1 MAEAA
6 QIEMVKDLLPD
17 SWEEDGWS
25 EEKIGLYLDAEQS
38 VNKVMALFWEGKSSK
53 LYQLIDV
60 SESGSSRSLSKI
72 YDNARTLAEHYR
84 NRAKEEREEA
94 KADVDDSRVTTFGRI
109 TRV

>member
-25 EEKIGLYLDAEQS
+25 EEKIGLYLDAESS
-38 VNKVMALFWEGKSSK
+38 VNKVMALFWEGKSSR

-72 YDNARTLAEHYR
+72 YDNAKQLAEHYR
-84 NRAKEEREEA
+84 DRAREEREDA
-94 KADVDDSRVTTFGRI
+94 KVDKEDARVTTFGRI